1 MLVKLASV
9 APHDNQCCNVAGQC
23 LSVDAMKEIVSF
35 CAREGLVL
43 LADEVYQ
50 ENVYTQARGFV
61 SFRKVRPSIQALSVT
76 VLWLA
81 NKCMAQVAH
90 TMATSGDIKEE
101 EAARTVEMISFHST
115 SKGFIG
121 ECGIRGGYFELYNI
135 APVVKANLYK
145 LASLTLC
152 SNTHGQ
158 LSVGLMVQPPKAGSP
173 SFEKYDTEK
182 NAILDSLKRRAALV
196 EK

>member
-1 MLVKLASV
+1 MGS
-9 APHDNQCCNVAGQC
+9 
-23 LSVDAMKEIVSF
+23 S
-35 CAREGLVL
+35 
-43 LADEVYQ
+43 
-50 ENVYTQARGFV
+50 
-61 SFRKVRPSIQALSVT
+61 
-76 VLWLA
+76 
-81 NKCMAQVAH
+81 
-90 TMATSGDIKEE
+90 
-101 EAARTVEMISFHST
+101 
-115 SKGFIG
+115 
-121 ECGIRGGYFELYNI
+121 GGYFELYNI

-196 EK
+196 EKSLNALEGVACQPLEGAMYAFPQIMLPKAAIAAAKAAGRKPDAFYAMAVLEATGIVMVPGSGFGQVDGTWHFRTTFLPPEDEMEGVMQRLGDFHATFMAQYSDKNEL